1 VLTIALPLT
10 VGALLAAVPAPDS
23 TAARRAAF
31 NAEDV
36 LAKSRAAYAALTAYA
51 DSGTV
56 LDEASGVTSRS
67 TFRILF
73 SRQPHQLLIEYRAVA
88 LEYKAGHRIP
98 LTSHVVLW
106 LENGDLQTWSSRSQ
120 AHETYPAAS
129 GQQVN
134 ALKNASHATAGISV
148 LIPSHLYSKAGLP
161 SPVHATEEA
170 EADGFETVN
179 GRRCFRILGVERWR
193 YPSGRETGVRP
204 ITLWI
209 DAETYL
215 IHKVVEDTP
224 RSMPRGT
231 IRRLTTILKPQANP
245 QLQPAQ
251 FRFAVPAS

>member
-1 VLTIALPLT
+1 MLTTTLPIAL
-10 VGALLAAVPAPDS
+10 GALLAPLLVTDS
-23 TAARRAAF
+23 TGRLGAF

-36 LAKSRAAYAALTAYA
+36 LARSRAAYAALTSYA

-56 LDEASGVTSRS
+56 LGESNGVTSRS

-73 SRQPHQLLIEYRAVA
+73 SRKPHQLLIDYRAVG
-88 LEYKAGHRIP
+88 LEYKSGHRVP

-106 LENGDLQTWSSRSQ
+106 LDNGDLQTWSSRSQ
-120 AHETYPAAS
+120 AHETYPAAG
-129 GQQVN
+129 GQQVK
-134 ALKNASHATAGISV
+134 ALKNASYSTAGISV
-148 LIPSHLYSKAGLP
+148 LIPSHLYAKAGLP
-161 SPVHATEEA
+161 SAVHATEEA

-193 YPSGRETGVRP
+193 YPSGQETGVRP

-215 IHKVVEDTP
+215 IHQVVEDTP

-231 IRRLTTILKPQANP
+231 ISRQTTIIKPRANP
-245 QLQPAQ
+245 QLQPEQ
-251 FRFAVPAS
+251 FRFSVPAS